1 MDSKFSVA
9 TVSTEMVFKLLQKI
23 LSVNSAALGLS
34 GSEAGFSFGI
44 ISSQILIWYLFEHL
58 LQL

>member
-1 MDSKFSVA
+1 
-9 TVSTEMVFKLLQKI
+9 MVFKLLQKI
-23 LSVNSAALGLS
+23 LSVNSAALELS